1 MNHDTALRNDPLQIV
16 LDNTPASVY
25 VCDVDTYEIVFANK
39 ALKSLYPYEIE
50 GMKCWK
56 ALSPYDGPC
65 PYCKLHEVLKKPFGE
80 PYFWENYNPQFNGW
94 LQMNDS
100 IVKWTDGRDVHLI
113 TVTDISEV
121 KNNAEQLRLYKDELE
136 KMLAEKTESEQK
148 LQSMC
153 DNMPNAF
160 TFQLIEREN
169 NVPLLLYISKGVENI
184 CGIPVNEMGED
195 VTPIFNNMHPD
206 DVMNCVRTAA
216 SGKPFTLE
224 VPYIKPG
231 TGEKKWLEISEIP
244 RMNNAGEIVW
254 DGLVID
260 ITQRKQVESKLKQSQ
275 DLLLKADLVNEISNN
290 MEKGAIYRTHQNA
303 EGKTILDYV
312 SNNID
317 LLSGGIPASRL
328 QENLAPFFVNVYAE
342 DRPILDKLRI
352 DATKTDS
359 ISSVFRYMRG
369 GELCWYKLQSKGSLQ
384 GNIVVH
390 DGILMDIT
398 DQKRLEND
406 LIQARNQAEESDRLK
421 STFMANMSHEI
432 RTPMNAILGFL
443 ELIFSEDMELEPQT
457 EKEFV
462 RIITDNAHQLM
473 KLINDLLDISKLDA
487 GQVKIVSKKG
497 NLNTLM
503 QDIQASFITSGV
515 IAPDKK
521 MELRVDTSGQ
531 DPVGEFTLDYFR
543 LRQVLNNIIGN
554 AIKFTDQGYIK
565 FGYRPTL
572 QGLHFFVE
580 DTGIGISGEK
590 IKDIYRPFHQVY
602 DESKA
607 AQYGGTGMG
616 LAICKNLV
624 ELMGG
629 SLQVCSEVGKGSC
642 FEFTISCA
650 EISPKPNNSSK

>member
-1 MNHDTALRNDPLQIV
+1 MNNETTLRNDPLQIV

-39 ALKSLYPYEIE
+39 ALKSLYPYEVE

-56 ALSPYDGPC
+56 ALSLYEGPC
-65 PYCKLHEVLKKPFGE
+65 PYCKLHEVLKKPLGE
-80 PYFWENYNPQFNGW
+80 PYFWENYNPHLNSW

-121 KNNAEQLRLYKDELE
+121 KNNAEQLRIYKDELE

-148 LQSMC
+148 LQSMS

-169 NVPLLLYISKGVENI
+169 NVPLLLYISKGVETI
-184 CGIPVNEMGED
+184 CGIPVDQMGED
-195 VTPIFNNMHPD
+195 VMPIFNNMNPE
-206 DVMNCVRTAA
+206 DVMNFVKAA
-216 SGKPFTLE
+216 SAGKPFTLE
-224 VPYIKPG
+224 TPYTKPG

-244 RMNNAGEIVW
+244 RMNTAGEIVW
-254 DGLVID
+254 DGLAID
-260 ITQRKQVESKLKQSQ
+260 ITLRKQVESELKQSQ

-290 MEKGAIYRTHQNA
+290 MEKSAIYRTHQNA
-303 EGKTILDYV
+303 QGRTILDYV

-317 LLSGGIPASRL
+317 QLSGGISASEL
-328 QENLAPFFVNVYAE
+328 QENIAPFFFNIYPE
-342 DRPILDKLRI
+342 DRPILNEIRAG
-352 DATKTDS
+352 ATEAGS
-359 ISSVFRYMRG
+359 ISSVFRYIRD
-369 GELCWYKLQSKGSLQ
+369 GELCWYKIQSKGSLQ
-384 GNIVVH
+384 GDIVVH

-443 ELIFSEDMELEPQT
+443 ELIFSEEMELDPQT
-457 EKEFV
+457 VKEFV

-487 GQVKIVSKKG
+487 GQVKIVPKKG
-497 NLNTLM
+497 ELNTLM
-503 QDIQASFITSGV
+503 QDIHASFITSGV
-515 IAPDKK
+515 IAPEKK
-521 MELRVDTSGQ
+521 MELLVDTSGQ
-531 DPVGEFTLDYFR
+531 DAVGEFTLDYFR

-554 AIKFTDQGYIK
+554 AIKFTDRGYIR
-565 FGYRPTL
+565 FGYRPTP

-580 DTGIGISGEK
+580 DTGIGISSEK

-629 SLQVCSEVGKGSC
+629 VLLVNSEVGKGTC
-642 FEFTISCA
+642 FEFIIPCV
-650 EISPKPNNSSK
+650 EILPKPPSSSK